1 MNVNVRHNS
10 MALSDCGM
18 IHTGVPCT
26 SQRLGRLTPQPVARR
41 HTSRGLSGIRHTMFR
56 AIRKLSI
63 PRIQFTKLPVHAWV
77 GGVALSASTM
87 LMANFESRPISVCR
101 DQAAMSMSLSPMVS
115 TQSFAASGVTHEN
128 GGSQGTALN
137 SQMANL
143 LQIQL
148 LEMGLAKLDK
158 ASEYRAVFMKQECIS
173 GSLTDMQEIQIK
185 VKQEP
190 FSVYMQWTKCMEG
203 REVLYVDG
211 QNENKM
217 LVHLEGVQG
226 RITGTL
232 KLDPEGMLAMRESR
246 HPIMEVGLKN
256 LVLQVLDYR
265 KKEAEKSLGSNCYC
279 LDNQVEYGRKCILF
293 VTEYTTP
300 EVSKDYRKSMV
311 YIDRETYLPVTV
323 RNFGWGSSSDSELTA
338 AELDKQTLLE
348 SYSYIN
354 PTFEAPMVAADFDP
368 DNSVYNFK

>member
-41 HTSRGLSGIRHTMFR
+41 QTSRGLSGIRHTMFR
-56 AIRKLSI
+56 AIRKLPI
-63 PRIQFTKLPVHAWV
+63 PRIEFTKLPVHAWV

-101 DQAAMSMSLSPMVS
+101 DQASMSMSLSPMVS
-115 TQSFAASGVTHEN
+115 TQSFAASNVSHDD

-173 GSLTDMQEIQIK
+173 GTLTDMQEIQIK

-226 RITGTL
+226 RLTGTL

-256 LVLQVLDYR
+256 LVLQVLGYR

-323 RNFGWGSSSDSELTA
+323 RNFGWGSSSDSDLTS

-348 SYSYIN
+348 SYSYVN

-368 DNSVYNFK
+368 SNSVYNFK